1 MKKLLS
7 ISALLLSLMAFA
19 GPKADIEAAQK
30 LINEN
35 KTSEAIELLKNTK
48 NVKGEE
54 ESYAI
59 INNYLA
65 EQSLDPL
72 EQINYYEISSNATKN
87 SPASLEANYRL
98 SELAVNDNERLKY
111 LEQLVSRT
119 NGANATYLAI
129 YMEALKT
136 AGKVKEYEAKLEE
149 VSKNKDKEFTGN
161 VYLILSRLFNS
172 DVKLRDEFLNKALGL
187 NNNYITSQVYF
198 EKAGIE
204 LEAKNT
210 TKAEELIDKAVSVS
224 SNDENVLYI
233 AYRLYLSMNNMT
245 KAYTTLENVY
255 KINSKEVS
263 YVQELYLLATKLK
276 KTADITKYEKK
287 LVADYKISSLELGY
301 LLLSNEEYD
310 SAIKKLR
317 VSLSQERDV
326 RAYYYLAIA
335 YLEKGDYKSAKIYAT
350 NASKNGLDAKELLNE
365 ITKKENEAK
374 KK

>member
-35 KTSEAIELLKNTK
+35 KTSEAIELLKKTK

-317 VSLSQERDV
+317 VSLSQDRDV